1 MQTSRG
7 VIYKMPVMHKLSP
20 RQWTVLVLLTLV
32 WGFNWPIMK
41 IGVTGFPPL
50 TFRTICMW
58 LGTPVLGL
66 VLLAQGV
73 SFRIER
79 KHWRELLTLATFNMV
94 FWHSLIIVAVQ
105 SLSSGRAAIL
115 SYTMP
120 MFSAALGA
128 LVFGDRLAK
137 RAWGGVAVASVG
149 VVLLLWHEISNL
161 SGKPVGVFLALG
173 AASTW
178 ALGTQLLR
186 RTKMPVSTLTIA
198 FWMATLTTVVMSVL
212 AVLLERDQ
220 WHAPSEATWGAI
232 VFNALLVFG
241 FAQAAWFYLARSLPP
256 VASTLSVMLIPVLGV
271 FSGAVLLGE
280 VLHWQDWAA
289 VGLMMVSIVA
299 VLWPQRATA
308 SR

>member
-1 MQTSRG
+1 
-7 VIYKMPVMHKLSP
+7 MPVMHKLSP

-120 MFSAALGA
+120 MFSAVLGA
-128 LVFGDRLAK
+128 LVFGDRLAQ
-137 RAWGGVAVASVG
+137 RAWGGVAAASVG

-212 AVLLERDQ
+212 ALLLERDQ

-232 VFNALLVFG
+232 AFNALLVFG

-256 VASTLSVMLIPVLGV
+256 VASTLSVMMIPVLGV
-271 FSGAVLLGE
+271 FSGAVWLGE

-289 VGLMMVSIVA
+289 VGLMMVSIAA

>member
-1 MQTSRG
+1 MLA
-7 VIYKMPVMHKLSP
+7 MHKLTP

-50 TFRTICMW
+50 TFRTICML

-66 VLLAQGV
+66 VLLVQGV

-137 RAWGGVAVASVG
+137 RAWGGVAAASVG

-256 VASTLSVMLIPVLGV
+256 VASTLSVMMIPVLGV
-271 FSGAVLLGE
+271 FSGAVWLGE

-289 VGLMMVSIVA
+289 VGLMMVSIAA
-299 VLWPQRATA
+299 VLWPQRPAA
-308 SR
+308 SS